1 MDFLLHAVF
10 SQSPL
15 PEAQNKEGPQKLCK
29 QCFLQSFNF
38 SVAIL
43 VNLKGNL
50 PFWLVI
56 LAFRTK
62 VIPTQHS
69 SH

>member
-50 PFWLVI
+50 PF
-56 LAFRTK
+56 
-62 VIPTQHS
+62 
-69 SH
+69 